1 MESSENKMKNNK
13 NLLIGLLIG
22 LVTGI
27 SLSVLAWCIFT
38 IAAPRSQRSG
48 VSADGS
54 AIEWDAVDSKL
65 EKIKRTI
72 DVYYKDEIDQQQ
84 LVDGIYKGFVAGLG
98 DPYSTYY
105 TKEEYDELMESSS
118 GVYYGIGAYLQQNEN
133 SVAVMRPIPNSPAEE
148 AGILAGDIFTEV
160 DGESVSGEDV
170 TTIAAKVRGP
180 EDTSVTVTVKREGEK
195 KPLIFE
201 LVRRKIETPTVEHEM
216 MDGGIGYIAILE
228 FDDITL
234 LQFEEALQ
242 ELKDEN
248 MTALVL
254 DLRDN
259 PGGNLDIVVKIADD
273 LLQEGLVVYTEDK
286 YGTRQDFT
294 SDAAH
299 SVDLPMAVL
308 INENSASAAEI
319 LAGAIKDYQAGTLIG
334 TTTFGKG
341 IVQQV
346 LPLGDGTGIKVT
358 TSKYFTPKGNDIHG
372 IGIEPDVELEFDED
386 AYEKDENADNQLDKA
401 VELLKNIA
409 SQN

>member
-1 MESSENKMKNNK
+1 MKDHK
-13 NLLIGLLIG
+13 NLIIGLIIG

-27 SLSVLAWCIFT
+27 SLSVFVWCIIT
-38 IAAPRSQRSG
+38 ISSSHGLRSG

-54 AIEWDAVDSKL
+54 SIQWDAVDEKL
-65 EKIKRTI
+65 ETIQRTI
-72 DVYYKDEIDQQQ
+72 DVYYKDEFDQSK
-84 LVDGIYKGFVAGLG
+84 LVEGIYKGFVAALG

-105 TKEEYDELMESSS
+105 TKEEYDEMMESSS
-118 GVYYGIGAYLQQNEN
+118 GTYCGIGAYLQQNEN
-133 SVAVMRPIPNSPAEE
+133 DVSVMRPIPGSPAEE
-148 AGILAGDIFTEV
+148 AGILAGDVFTEV
-160 DGESVSGEDV
+160 DGESVAGEDV

-180 EDTSVTVTVKREGEK
+180 EDTSVTVTLKREGEK
-195 KPLIFE
+195 EPLVFE
-201 LVRRKIETPTVEHEM
+201 LIRREIETPTVEHEM
-216 MDGGIGYIAILE
+216 LDDGIGYIAILE

-234 LQFEEALQ
+234 TQFETALQ
-242 ELKDEN
+242 ELRDED

-273 LLQEGLVVYTEDK
+273 LLQQGLVVYTEDK
-286 YGTRQDFT
+286 YGTRQEFT

-299 SVDLPMAVL
+299 SVNLPMAVL

-358 TSKYFTPKGNDIHG
+358 TSKYYTPNGNDIHG
-372 IGIEPDVELEFDED
+372 IGIEPDIELEFDED
-386 AYEKDENADNQLDKA
+386 AYEKDENADNQLDRA
-401 VELLKNIA
+401 VELLSNTA
-409 SQN
+409 SRN

>member
-1 MESSENKMKNNK
+1 MKNNR
-13 NLLIGLLIG
+13 NLLIGLIIG

-27 SLSVLAWCIFT
+27 SLSVFVWCILT
-38 IAAPRSQRSG
+38 ISSSRRLRSS

-54 AIEWDAVDSKL
+54 NIQWDAVDEKL
-65 EKIKRTI
+65 EMIKRTI
-72 DVYYKDEIDQQQ
+72 DVYYKDEFDQNE
-84 LVDGIYKGFVAGLG
+84 LVEGIYKGFVAALG
-98 DPYSTYY
+98 YPYSTYY
-105 TKEEYDELMESSS
+105 TKEEYDEMMESSS
-118 GVYYGIGAYLQQNEN
+118 GIYCGVGAYLQQNESN
-133 SVAVMRPIPNSPAEE
+133 VSVMRPIPGSPAEE
-148 AGILAGDIFTEV
+148 AGILTGDVFVEV
-160 DGESVSGEDV
+160 DGKSVAGEDV

-180 EDTSVTVTVKREGEK
+180 ENTSVTVTMKREGEK
-195 KPLIFE
+195 EPLVFE
-201 LVRRKIETPTVEHEM
+201 LVRREIETPTVVHEM

-234 LQFEEALQ
+234 TQFETALQ
-242 ELKDEN
+242 ELQDEN

-273 LLQEGLVVYTEDK
+273 LLQQGLVVYTEDK
-286 YGTRQDFT
+286 YGTRQEFT

-299 SVDLPMAVL
+299 SVDMPMAVL
-308 INENSASAAEI
+308 INEYSASAAEI
-319 LAGAIKDYQAGTLIG
+319 LAGAIKDYKAGTLIG

-372 IGIEPDVELEFDED
+372 IGIEPDIELEFDED
-386 AYEKDENADNQLDKA
+386 AYEKDENADNQLDRA
-401 VELLKNIA
+401 IELLKNIA
-409 SQN
+409 SRN